1 MRDACPTVLLDYCGC
16 IVIHQCVFFKL
27 TTYNLQLVTRNL
39 LTGKLANHPREMRDT
54 ILIKKVKMKIKLNKN
69 ICIKIIFILLILFST
84 EINFTFSQSIFM
96 PVSEI
101 SPGMK
106 GMGKTVFHGTQIEN
120 FPVDIIDIVRGEG
133 GINHFILANLSGDK
147 IEESGGISAGMSGS
161 PVYIDDKLIGAI
173 SYAWELS
180 EHNLC
185 LITPIQEML
194 EILNL
199 PHKKNQ
205 AVLPENKIDSSLCF
219 TEGKKNKIIVKN
231 CVENNSLQE
240 LAGRGEEIIF
250 YPVVS
255 PVIISGIKGRSL
267 DRLSTSL
274 KNINLKPVQGVFGIE
289 KINLQDVGEKPSN
302 KIEAGSAIG
311 IQLTRGDVNIIS
323 IGTVTYREGGKILA
337 LGHPFLKKGE
347 VSFLL
352 STVYVYHSF
361 PSIVMPFKL
370 GSPLTLV
377 GEVVQ
382 DREAGILAILNSF
395 PRIIPLKI
403 KVTNINT
410 ELSYQTGVQI
420 INDYDLLEPLVSN
433 ITVQAID
440 NALDRIG
447 LGTAQVEIEI
457 KGEREGQELF
467 RKNMYYSSD
476 DIAIQAITEMPEII
490 DLIVNNYFEMVNLT
504 EINIDIKIDNKK
516 KIGKIEEIVLE
527 DSSIKP
533 GDYLEAKIKIRPF
546 REELIEK
553 TMTIQIPSDTPPGE
567 ALLMVNGGGELDNQ
581 QEEFVN
587 SGKQDYKSLEEI
599 LKDISDRP
607 RGNQIIGEVIIYS
620 NELPFEENISDGDL
634 RKEEEDLIISKI
646 ETDMVI
652 EGYLEIPF
660 NIKK

>member
-1 MRDACPTVLLDYCGC
+1 V
-16 IVIHQCVFFKL
+16 
-27 TTYNLQLVTRNL
+27 
-39 LTGKLANHPREMRDT
+39 
-54 ILIKKVKMKIKLNKN
+54 KIKLNKN

-84 EINFTFSQSIFM
+84 GINLAFSQTIFM

-101 SPGMK
+101 KPGMK
-106 GMGKTVFHGTQIEN
+106 GIGKTVFHGTQIET
-120 FPVDIIDIVRGEG
+120 FQVDIIDIVKGEG
-133 GINHFILANLSGDK
+133 GISHFILANLSGDK
-147 IEESGGISAGMSGS
+147 IKEGGGISGGMSGS
-161 PVYIDDKLIGAI
+161 PVYIDDRLVGAV
-173 SYAWELS
+173 SYTWEMS
-180 EHNLC
+180 EHNIC
-185 LITPIQEML
+185 LITPIHEML
-194 EILNL
+194 EIFKFPYDNY
-199 PHKKNQ
+199 Q
-205 AVLPENKIDSSLCF
+205 TTAQEYKINNFLCF
-219 TEGKKNKIIVKN
+219 AGENASKIIVKN
-231 CVENNSLQE
+231 TMENNSFPE
-240 LAGRGEEIIF
+240 LADRDEIIF

-255 PVIISGIKGRSL
+255 PIIINGIKGRTL
-267 DRLSTSL
+267 ERLSSSL
-274 KNINLKPVQGVFGIE
+274 KKFNLMPIQGIGFNENNDINFQE
-289 KINLQDVGEKPSN
+289 VGERPSN

-311 IQLTRGDVNIIS
+311 IQLTRGDVNITS
-323 IGTVTYREGGKILA
+323 IGTVTYREGDKVLA

-352 STVYVYHSF
+352 SAVYIYHSL
-361 PSIVMPFKL
+361 PNMVMPFKL
-370 GSPLTLV
+370 GAPLNLV
-377 GEVVQ
+377 GKIVQ

-599 LKDISDRP
+599 LKDISDRS

-620 NELPFEENISDGDL
+620 GELTSEEETSEDGL
-634 RKEEEDLIISKI
+634 KKKEEEENLLISKI

-660 NIKK
+660 TIENSDGKR